1 MLEDLRKE
9 IDECDNEII
18 RLLKKRMEISR
29 DIGIIKKENNLPI
42 YDEKREQAL
51 IKKLEDM
58 ANNVLSKEAI
68 DNIYK
73 EILFASKELQNKLF
87 Y

>member
-58 ANNVLSKEAI
+58 SNNVLSKEAI

>member
-18 RLLKKRMEISR
+18 RLLKRRMEISR
-29 DIGIIKKENNLPI
+29 EIGVVKKENNLPL
-42 YDEKREQAL
+42 YDEKREQEVM
-51 IKKLEDM
+51 KKLEGM
-58 ANNVLSKEAI
+58 SSGILSKETI

-73 EILFASKELQNKLF
+73 EILYASKDLQNKLF